1 MAVIT
6 DIADAVAAEINAGSF
21 SQPVSATREYLPAFE
36 LADMQTLRVT
46 VVPKSVITLPGGR
59 AHNQYDYAID
69 VAVQKKLDAADNT
82 EIDELMTL
90 VDELADHL
98 RFKRLTDY
106 PNAAWLKTENQPV
119 YAQEHLQELR
129 QFTSILTFTFRVMR

>member
-36 LADMQTLRVT
+36 LADMQMLRVT
-46 VVPKSVITLPGGR
+46 VVPKSVTTLPGGR

-129 QFTSILTFTFRVMR
+129 QFTSILTFTFRLMR

>member
-6 DIADAVAAEINAGSF
+6 DIADAVTAEINAGSF

-46 VVPKSVITLPGGR
+46 VVPRSVTTLPGGR

-69 VAVQKKLDAADNT
+69 VAVQKKLDAADNA
-82 EIDELMTL
+82 EIDALMTL

-106 PNAAWLKTENQPV
+106 PNAAWLKTENVPV
-119 YAQEHLQELR
+119 YSPEHLEQLR
-129 QFTSILTFTFRVMR
+129 QFTSVITITFRIMR

>member
-36 LADMQTLRVT
+36 LADMQTIRVT
-46 VVPKSVITLPGGR
+46 VVPKSVTTLPGGR

-69 VAVQKKLDAADNT
+69 VAVQKKLDAADNA

>member
-6 DIADAVAAEINAGSF
+6 DIADAVEAEINAGSF

-46 VVPKSVITLPGGR
+46 VVPKSVTTLPGGR

-69 VAVQKKLDAADNT
+69 VAVQKKLDAADN
-82 EIDELMTL
+82 
-90 VDELADHL
+90 
-98 RFKRLTDY
+98 Y

>member
-21 SQPVSATREYLPAFE
+21 SQLVSAARDYLPAFE

-46 VVPKSVITLPGGR
+46 VVPKSVTTLPGGR